1 MSRKKKEA
9 LQGIIY
15 VLPSFILIMAFC
27 IIPIFMSGYFSFTSY
42 NIMTPPK
49 FVGLENYERVFQDGY
64 VADAAKNT
72 LLYVLMTV
80 PAQTILSLVFAAF
93 LAYKMQNKT
102 GGFLRS
108 VMFIPVI
115 ASAVTAGT
123 IWRIIL
129 NTEGGLLNNILNFF
143 HLDSVNWLG
152 STKTA
157 LISICIVAVWKNVG
171 YFLVIYYAGI
181 MGISKDLYE
190 AAKVDG
196 ATSIQQF
203 FKITLPMLKPIT
215 YLVVTLG
222 IIWSFQVFDLA
233 YLMTGG
239 GPGRATVT
247 LVMGIYNAAFK
258 QYKMGY
264 AWTPLGVIGLF
275 FILIFAAICIA
286 PFLYML
292 IMSFTHST
300 TLMISWG
307 DVNFTDFTNYEHV
320 FGKSGFFRSLMNSV
334 IVVGCSCFF
343 NCVIASMA
351 AYGFEKKHFWGKE
364 FLFKVYMLTL
374 MIPGQ
379 VTMIPVFII
388 MKKLGL
394 LNTYFALVVIILNAF
409 GVFLIRQF
417 MESVPD
423 ELLEAAKVDGCP
435 EYKIFIN
442 IVIPL
447 IKPVLV
453 SLVVFTF
460 VTSWNDFMWPLVS
473 TTDSSMYTLT
483 VALSLLKTQYQTN
496 YGLILAGATVSFIFP
511 FILYA
516 FLQKQFVEGIA
527 LSGVKG

>member
-49 FVGLENYERVFQDGY
+49 FVGLENYEKVFQDGY

-157 LISICIVAVWKNVG
+157 LISLCIVAVWKNVG

-264 AWTPLGVIGLF
+264 ACAMAMLLL
-275 FILIFAAICIA
+275 LI
-286 PFLYML
+286 
-292 IMSFTHST
+292 
-300 TLMISWG
+300 
-307 DVNFTDFTNYEHV
+307 
-320 FGKSGFFRSLMNSV
+320 
-334 IVVGCSCFF
+334 
-343 NCVIASMA
+343 
-351 AYGFEKKHFWGKE
+351 
-364 FLFKVYMLTL
+364 
-374 MIPGQ
+374 
-379 VTMIPVFII
+379 
-388 MKKLGL
+388 
-394 LNTYFALVVIILNAF
+394 VVIIN
-409 GVFLIRQF
+409 
-417 MESVPD
+417 
-423 ELLEAAKVDGCP
+423 
-435 EYKIFIN
+435 
-442 IVIPL
+442 VIENL
-447 IKPVLV
+447 FFK
-453 SLVVFTF
+453 
-460 VTSWNDFMWPLVS
+460 
-473 TTDSSMYTLT
+473 
-483 VALSLLKTQYQTN
+483 
-496 YGLILAGATVSFIFP
+496 
-511 FILYA
+511 
-516 FLQKQFVEGIA
+516 ER
-527 LSGVKG
+527 KGK

>member
-1 MSRKKKEA
+1 MIYKEGSDPVSRKKKEA

-49 FVGLENYERVFQDGY
+49 FVGLENYEKVFQDGY

-196 ATSIQQF
+196 ARSIQQF

-264 AWTPLGVIGLF
+264 ACAMAMLLL
-275 FILIFAAICIA
+275 LI
-286 PFLYML
+286 
-292 IMSFTHST
+292 
-300 TLMISWG
+300 
-307 DVNFTDFTNYEHV
+307 
-320 FGKSGFFRSLMNSV
+320 
-334 IVVGCSCFF
+334 
-343 NCVIASMA
+343 
-351 AYGFEKKHFWGKE
+351 
-364 FLFKVYMLTL
+364 
-374 MIPGQ
+374 
-379 VTMIPVFII
+379 
-388 MKKLGL
+388 
-394 LNTYFALVVIILNAF
+394 VVIIN
-409 GVFLIRQF
+409 
-417 MESVPD
+417 
-423 ELLEAAKVDGCP
+423 
-435 EYKIFIN
+435 
-442 IVIPL
+442 VIENL
-447 IKPVLV
+447 FFK
-453 SLVVFTF
+453 
-460 VTSWNDFMWPLVS
+460 
-473 TTDSSMYTLT
+473 
-483 VALSLLKTQYQTN
+483 
-496 YGLILAGATVSFIFP
+496 
-511 FILYA
+511 
-516 FLQKQFVEGIA
+516 ER
-527 LSGVKG
+527 KGK

>member
-1 MSRKKKEA
+1 MGESKKVLPIDLQGSDPVSRKKKEA

-49 FVGLENYERVFQDGY
+49 FVGLENYEKVFQDGY

-264 AWTPLGVIGLF
+264 ACAMAMLLL
-275 FILIFAAICIA
+275 LI
-286 PFLYML
+286 
-292 IMSFTHST
+292 
-300 TLMISWG
+300 
-307 DVNFTDFTNYEHV
+307 
-320 FGKSGFFRSLMNSV
+320 
-334 IVVGCSCFF
+334 
-343 NCVIASMA
+343 
-351 AYGFEKKHFWGKE
+351 
-364 FLFKVYMLTL
+364 
-374 MIPGQ
+374 
-379 VTMIPVFII
+379 
-388 MKKLGL
+388 
-394 LNTYFALVVIILNAF
+394 VVIIN
-409 GVFLIRQF
+409 
-417 MESVPD
+417 
-423 ELLEAAKVDGCP
+423 
-435 EYKIFIN
+435 
-442 IVIPL
+442 VIENL
-447 IKPVLV
+447 FFK
-453 SLVVFTF
+453 
-460 VTSWNDFMWPLVS
+460 
-473 TTDSSMYTLT
+473 
-483 VALSLLKTQYQTN
+483 
-496 YGLILAGATVSFIFP
+496 
-511 FILYA
+511 
-516 FLQKQFVEGIA
+516 ER
-527 LSGVKG
+527 KGK

>member
-1 MSRKKKEA
+1 MIYKEGSDPVSRKKKEA

-203 FKITLPMLKPIT
+203 FKITLLMLKPIT

-264 AWTPLGVIGLF
+264 ACAMAMLLL
-275 FILIFAAICIA
+275 LI
-286 PFLYML
+286 
-292 IMSFTHST
+292 
-300 TLMISWG
+300 
-307 DVNFTDFTNYEHV
+307 
-320 FGKSGFFRSLMNSV
+320 
-334 IVVGCSCFF
+334 
-343 NCVIASMA
+343 
-351 AYGFEKKHFWGKE
+351 
-364 FLFKVYMLTL
+364 
-374 MIPGQ
+374 
-379 VTMIPVFII
+379 
-388 MKKLGL
+388 
-394 LNTYFALVVIILNAF
+394 VVIIN
-409 GVFLIRQF
+409 
-417 MESVPD
+417 
-423 ELLEAAKVDGCP
+423 
-435 EYKIFIN
+435 
-442 IVIPL
+442 VIENL
-447 IKPVLV
+447 FFK
-453 SLVVFTF
+453 
-460 VTSWNDFMWPLVS
+460 
-473 TTDSSMYTLT
+473 
-483 VALSLLKTQYQTN
+483 
-496 YGLILAGATVSFIFP
+496 
-511 FILYA
+511 
-516 FLQKQFVEGIA
+516 ER
-527 LSGVKG
+527 KGK

>member
-222 IIWSFQVFDLA
+222 IIWSFQIFDLA

-264 AWTPLGVIGLF
+264 ACAMAMLLL
-275 FILIFAAICIA
+275 LI
-286 PFLYML
+286 
-292 IMSFTHST
+292 
-300 TLMISWG
+300 
-307 DVNFTDFTNYEHV
+307 
-320 FGKSGFFRSLMNSV
+320 
-334 IVVGCSCFF
+334 
-343 NCVIASMA
+343 
-351 AYGFEKKHFWGKE
+351 
-364 FLFKVYMLTL
+364 
-374 MIPGQ
+374 
-379 VTMIPVFII
+379 
-388 MKKLGL
+388 
-394 LNTYFALVVIILNAF
+394 VVIIN
-409 GVFLIRQF
+409 
-417 MESVPD
+417 
-423 ELLEAAKVDGCP
+423 
-435 EYKIFIN
+435 
-442 IVIPL
+442 VIENL
-447 IKPVLV
+447 FFK
-453 SLVVFTF
+453 
-460 VTSWNDFMWPLVS
+460 
-473 TTDSSMYTLT
+473 
-483 VALSLLKTQYQTN
+483 
-496 YGLILAGATVSFIFP
+496 
-511 FILYA
+511 
-516 FLQKQFVEGIA
+516 ER
-527 LSGVKG
+527 KGK

>member
-49 FVGLENYERVFQDGY
+49 FVGLENYEKVFQDGY

-152 STKTA
+152 STKIA

-264 AWTPLGVIGLF
+264 ACAMAMLLL
-275 FILIFAAICIA
+275 LI
-286 PFLYML
+286 
-292 IMSFTHST
+292 
-300 TLMISWG
+300 
-307 DVNFTDFTNYEHV
+307 
-320 FGKSGFFRSLMNSV
+320 
-334 IVVGCSCFF
+334 
-343 NCVIASMA
+343 
-351 AYGFEKKHFWGKE
+351 
-364 FLFKVYMLTL
+364 
-374 MIPGQ
+374 
-379 VTMIPVFII
+379 
-388 MKKLGL
+388 
-394 LNTYFALVVIILNAF
+394 VVIIN
-409 GVFLIRQF
+409 
-417 MESVPD
+417 
-423 ELLEAAKVDGCP
+423 
-435 EYKIFIN
+435 
-442 IVIPL
+442 VIENL
-447 IKPVLV
+447 FFK
-453 SLVVFTF
+453 
-460 VTSWNDFMWPLVS
+460 
-473 TTDSSMYTLT
+473 
-483 VALSLLKTQYQTN
+483 
-496 YGLILAGATVSFIFP
+496 
-511 FILYA
+511 
-516 FLQKQFVEGIA
+516 ER
-527 LSGVKG
+527 KGK

>member
-264 AWTPLGVIGLF
+264 ACAMAMSLL
-275 FILIFAAICIA
+275 LI
-286 PFLYML
+286 
-292 IMSFTHST
+292 
-300 TLMISWG
+300 
-307 DVNFTDFTNYEHV
+307 
-320 FGKSGFFRSLMNSV
+320 
-334 IVVGCSCFF
+334 
-343 NCVIASMA
+343 
-351 AYGFEKKHFWGKE
+351 
-364 FLFKVYMLTL
+364 
-374 MIPGQ
+374 
-379 VTMIPVFII
+379 
-388 MKKLGL
+388 
-394 LNTYFALVVIILNAF
+394 VVIIN
-409 GVFLIRQF
+409 
-417 MESVPD
+417 
-423 ELLEAAKVDGCP
+423 
-435 EYKIFIN
+435 
-442 IVIPL
+442 VIENL
-447 IKPVLV
+447 FFK
-453 SLVVFTF
+453 
-460 VTSWNDFMWPLVS
+460 
-473 TTDSSMYTLT
+473 
-483 VALSLLKTQYQTN
+483 
-496 YGLILAGATVSFIFP
+496 
-511 FILYA
+511 
-516 FLQKQFVEGIA
+516 ER
-527 LSGVKG
+527 KGK

>member
-1 MSRKKKEA
+1 MIYKEGSDPVSRKKKEA

-49 FVGLENYERVFQDGY
+49 FVGLENYEKVFQDGY

-264 AWTPLGVIGLF
+264 ACAMAMLLL
-275 FILIFAAICIA
+275 LI
-286 PFLYML
+286 
-292 IMSFTHST
+292 
-300 TLMISWG
+300 
-307 DVNFTDFTNYEHV
+307 
-320 FGKSGFFRSLMNSV
+320 
-334 IVVGCSCFF
+334 
-343 NCVIASMA
+343 
-351 AYGFEKKHFWGKE
+351 
-364 FLFKVYMLTL
+364 
-374 MIPGQ
+374 
-379 VTMIPVFII
+379 
-388 MKKLGL
+388 
-394 LNTYFALVVIILNAF
+394 VVIINVIENLF
-409 GVFLIRQF
+409 FKERK
-417 MESVPD
+417 E
-423 ELLEAAKVDGCP
+423 KV
-435 EYKIFIN
+435 
-442 IVIPL
+442 
-447 IKPVLV
+447 
-453 SLVVFTF
+453 
-460 VTSWNDFMWPLVS
+460 
-473 TTDSSMYTLT
+473 
-483 VALSLLKTQYQTN
+483 
-496 YGLILAGATVSFIFP
+496 
-511 FILYA
+511 
-516 FLQKQFVEGIA
+516 
-527 LSGVKG
+527 

>member
-9 LQGIIY
+9 LQGILY

-27 IIPIFMSGYFSFTSY
+27 IVPIFMSGYFSFTSY

-49 FVGLENYERVFQDGY
+49 FVGLENYERVFQDSY

-80 PAQTILSLVFAAF
+80 PVQTILSLIFAAF
-93 LAYKMQNKT
+93 LAYKMQNRA

-129 NTEGGLLNNILNFF
+129 NTEGGLLNNILNFL

-203 FKITLPMLKPIT
+203 FKITMPMLKPIT

-239 GPGRATVT
+239 GPGRATIT

-264 AWTPLGVIGLF
+264 AC
-275 FILIFAAICIA
+275 AMA
-286 PFLYML
+286 ML
-292 IMSFTHST
+292 
-300 TLMISWG
+300 L
-307 DVNFTDFTNYEHV
+307 
-320 FGKSGFFRSLMNSV
+320 LV
-334 IVVGCSCFF
+334 IVV
-343 NCVIASMA
+343 V
-351 AYGFEKKHFWGKE
+351 
-364 FLFKVYMLTL
+364 
-374 MIPGQ
+374 
-379 VTMIPVFII
+379 
-388 MKKLGL
+388 
-394 LNTYFALVVIILNAF
+394 
-409 GVFLIRQF
+409 
-417 MESVPD
+417 
-423 ELLEAAKVDGCP
+423 
-435 EYKIFIN
+435 IN
-442 IVIPL
+442 IVENL
-447 IKPVLV
+447 FFKER
-453 SLVVFTF
+453 
-460 VTSWNDFMWPLVS
+460 
-473 TTDSSMYTLT
+473 
-483 VALSLLKTQYQTN
+483 KE
-496 YGLILAGATVSFIFP
+496 
-511 FILYA
+511 
-516 FLQKQFVEGIA
+516 K
-527 LSGVKG
+527 

>member
-49 FVGLENYERVFQDGY
+49 FVGLENYEKVFQDGY

-239 GPGRATVT
+239 GAGRATVT

-264 AWTPLGVIGLF
+264 ACAMAMLLL
-275 FILIFAAICIA
+275 LI
-286 PFLYML
+286 
-292 IMSFTHST
+292 
-300 TLMISWG
+300 
-307 DVNFTDFTNYEHV
+307 
-320 FGKSGFFRSLMNSV
+320 
-334 IVVGCSCFF
+334 
-343 NCVIASMA
+343 
-351 AYGFEKKHFWGKE
+351 
-364 FLFKVYMLTL
+364 
-374 MIPGQ
+374 
-379 VTMIPVFII
+379 
-388 MKKLGL
+388 
-394 LNTYFALVVIILNAF
+394 VVIIN
-409 GVFLIRQF
+409 
-417 MESVPD
+417 
-423 ELLEAAKVDGCP
+423 
-435 EYKIFIN
+435 
-442 IVIPL
+442 VIENL
-447 IKPVLV
+447 FFK
-453 SLVVFTF
+453 
-460 VTSWNDFMWPLVS
+460 
-473 TTDSSMYTLT
+473 
-483 VALSLLKTQYQTN
+483 
-496 YGLILAGATVSFIFP
+496 
-511 FILYA
+511 
-516 FLQKQFVEGIA
+516 ER
-527 LSGVKG
+527 KGK